1 MNLRKAANHPLLI
14 RKHYDNELVRRKK
27 NLLDIYV

>member
-14 RKHYDNELVRRKK
+14 RKHYDNDQVEFLKLFSLMK
-27 NLLDIYV
+27 T